1 MKKAEQIACIFWLAL
16 GGSLCWGAF
25 RLGLG
30 SPSEPG
36 SGFLPFGTGFLL
48 GILALVHLAQIS
60 LHKDE
65 KEEPLLG
72 EVRWKRGGCVVAS
85 LLVYALLLHWLGYL
99 LTTFLFMAVLFSVYQ
114 RRKWWVVGSA
124 GLLVTAFTYLVFH
137 HWLKVQFPVGIFRIG

>member
-1 MKKAEQIACIFWLAL
+1 MKKAEQVACIFWLAL

-25 RLGLG
+25 QLDLG

-48 GILALVHLAQIS
+48 GILALVHLAQITFR
-60 LHKDE
+60 KDI
-65 KEEPLLG
+65 KEERLLG
-72 EVRWKRGGCVVAS
+72 EVQWKRGACVVAA
-85 LLVYALLLHWLGYL
+85 LLLYALLLPWLGYL
-99 LTTFLFMAVLFSVYQ
+99 ITTFLFMAVLFSVYE

-124 GLLVTAFTYLVFH
+124 SLLVIALTYLVFH